1 MLEQQP
7 TSHLNAGINE
17 SELRSW
23 MRWPTAPSV
32 RQPLACMTCG
42 LKSNFEAAKSK
53 TSLRNPEPWKSCPR
67 SIGWLWVTLG
77 SCLTGKRFTAEK
89 LSAVTTGA
97 IKIRFCKLPFCF
109 LFFLAEHP
117 CARLKCTWC
126 LCPVIHTKE
135 RSKNELRHV
144 GPCRICQP
152 GAHSQIKRE
161 VPTRAATWPA
171 SFIGKPHCHLGAEP
185 FFLFCDHGTSSRRK
199 EHKHRFRF

>member
-109 LFFLAEHP
+109 LFFSRRAPVRSPQVHMVPMP
-117 CARLKCTWC
+117 CHSYKGAIKEWTATCGTLPSLPTWSS
-126 LCPVIHTKE
+126 LPDKK
-135 RSKNELRHV
+135 RSSYPRGNLTGLLHRQAALPL
-144 GPCRICQP
+144 G
-152 GAHSQIKRE
+152 G
-161 VPTRAATWPA
+161 RA
-171 SFIGKPHCHLGAEP
+171 
-185 FFLFCDHGTSSRRK
+185 FLFILWPWYIEPQKGT
-199 EHKHRFRF
+199 